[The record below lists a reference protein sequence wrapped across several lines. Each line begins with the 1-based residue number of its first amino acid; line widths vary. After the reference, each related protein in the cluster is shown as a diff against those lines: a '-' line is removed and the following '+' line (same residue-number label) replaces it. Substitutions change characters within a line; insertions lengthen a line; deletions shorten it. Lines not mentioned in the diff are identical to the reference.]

1 MKNTHR
7 QNLTVNALLLLLLAL
22 FFLSG
27 SLMWF
32 QHHHYHNT
40 SWMGQEYSQGMLNP
54 MNGNN

>member
-1 MKNTHR
+1 MKNTHK

-40 SWMGQEYSQGMLNP
+40 SWMGQGYSQGLLHP
-54 MNGNN
+54 MNRNN